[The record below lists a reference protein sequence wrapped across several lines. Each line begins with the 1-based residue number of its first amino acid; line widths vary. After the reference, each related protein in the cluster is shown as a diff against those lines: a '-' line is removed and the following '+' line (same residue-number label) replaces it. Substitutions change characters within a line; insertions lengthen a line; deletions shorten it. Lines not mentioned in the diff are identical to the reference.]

1 VKGGVRGLLIL
12 SAVVVAA
19 AYLAMPILTVR
30 ALVRAAE
37 TGDEAALER
46 LVDFPAFRESLKEQL
61 TGRLMAEMREDER
74 TDDSALAG
82 LGMLFGP
89 MLVDGAVD
97 MLVTPEAI
105 SAMVE
110 TAEAPE
116 PADAVAPAEPE
127 REENE
132 IRQSYAYRD
141 LNTFV
146 LGLTDPERPDE
157 TLKLLLKRDGPFG
170 WKLAG
175 VELPNPPPEGE
186 VAPSGA
192 R

>member
-1 VKGGVRGLLIL
+1 MKGWVRGLLIL
-12 SAVVVAA
+12 SAAAVVV

-46 LVDFPAFRESLKEQL
+46 LVDFPAFRESLKDQL

-74 TDDSALAG
+74 ASDSALAG

-97 MLVTPEAI
+97 ALVNPQAI
-105 SAMVE
+105 AAMVE
-110 TAEAPE
+110 TAEAPD
-116 PADAVAPAEPE
+116 PADALRPSEPG
-127 REENE
+127 REDGD

-141 LNTFV
+141 VTTFV
-146 LGLTDPERPDE
+146 LRLTDPDRPDE
-157 TLKLLLKRDGPFG
+157 PLRLLLKRDGPFG

-175 VELPNPPPEGE
+175 VELPNPPPPGE
-186 VAPSGA
+186 VARSA
-192 R
+192 AE

>member
-1 VKGGVRGLLIL
+1 MKGWVRGLLIL
-12 SAVVVAA
+12 SAVVVVA

-37 TGDEAALER
+37 IGDEAALER
-46 LVDFPAFRESLKEQL
+46 LVDFPAFRESVKEQL

-89 MLVDGAVD
+89 MLIDGAVD
-97 MLVTPEAI
+97 MLVTPQAVA
-105 SAMVE
+105 AMVE
-110 TAEAPE
+110 TADAPD
-116 PADAVAPAEPE
+116 PADAVTSEETAS
-127 REENE
+127 RESG
-132 IRQSYAYRD
+132 IRQTYAYRD

-146 LGLTDPERPDE
+146 LTLTDPERPE
-157 TLKLLLKRDGPFG
+157 EPLKLLLKRDGPFG

-175 VELPNPPPEGE
+175 VELPEAPPQG
-186 VAPSGA
+186 
-192 R
+192 

>member
-1 VKGGVRGLLIL
+1 VRGWVRGLLIL
-12 SAVVVAA
+12 SAVAVVG

-116 PADAVAPAEPE
+116 PADATAPAEPE
-127 REENE
+127 REDSE
-132 IRQSYAYRD
+132 IRKSYAYRD

-175 VELPNPPPEGE
+175 VELPD
-186 VAPSGA
+186 APAQG
-192 R
+192 

>member
-1 VKGGVRGLLIL
+1 MKGWVRGLLIL
-12 SAVVVAA
+12 SAAVVVV

-30 ALVRAAE
+30 ALVRAAGA
-37 TGDEAALER
+37 GDEAALER

-74 TDDSALAG
+74 AGDSTLAG

-97 MLVTPEAI
+97 ALVNPQAI
-105 SAMVE
+105 AAMVE
-110 TAEAPE
+110 TAEAPD
-116 PADAVAPAEPE
+116 PTDALRPSKPGPE
-127 REENE
+127 DGD

-141 LNTFV
+141 FNTFV

-157 TLKLLLKRDGPFG
+157 TLRLLLKRDGPFG

-175 VELPNPPPEGE
+175 VELPPVPAQG
-186 VAPSGA
+186 
-192 R
+192 

>member
-1 VKGGVRGLLIL
+1 MRGWVRGLLIL
-12 SAVVVAA
+12 SAVVVVG

-97 MLVTPEAI
+97 ALVNPQAI
-105 SAMVE
+105 AAMVE
-110 TAEAPE
+110 TAEAPD
-116 PADAVAPAEPE
+116 PADAVTPSGPASEDG
-127 REENE
+127 E
-132 IRQSYAYRD
+132 IRKSYAYRD

-175 VELPNPPPEGE
+175 VELPE
-186 VAPSGA
+186 APAQG
-192 R
+192 

>member
-1 VKGGVRGLLIL
+1 MKGWVRGLLIL
-12 SAVVVAA
+12 SAVVVVA

-37 TGDEAALER
+37 IGDEAALER
-46 LVDFPAFRESLKEQL
+46 LVDFPAFRESVKEQL

-89 MLVDGAVD
+89 MLIDGAVD
-97 MLVTPEAI
+97 MLVTPQAVA
-105 SAMVE
+105 AMVE
-110 TAEAPE
+110 TADAPD
-116 PADAVAPAEPE
+116 PADAGTS
-127 REENE
+127 EETASRDSD
-132 IRQSYAYRD
+132 IRQTYAYRD

-146 LGLTDPERPDE
+146 LTLTDPERPE
-157 TLKLLLKRDGPFG
+157 EPLKLLLKRDGPFG

-175 VELPNPPPEGE
+175 VELPEAPPQG
-186 VAPSGA
+186 
-192 R
+192 

>member
-1 VKGGVRGLLIL
+1 MKGWVRGLLIL
-12 SAVVVAA
+12 SAAAVVA

-37 TGDEAALER
+37 TGDEAALDR

-97 MLVTPEAI
+97 ALVNPQTIA
-105 SAMVE
+105 AMVE
-110 TAEAPE
+110 TAEAPDPANAVTPSE
-116 PADAVAPAEPE
+116 PQAAEE
-127 REENE
+127 GE
-132 IRQSYAYRD
+132 IRKSYAYRD

-146 LGLTDPERPDE
+146 LGLTDPERPNE

-175 VELPNPPPEGE
+175 VELPTEPAQG
-186 VAPSGA
+186 
-192 R
+192 

>member
-1 VKGGVRGLLIL
+1 MKGWVRGLLVL
-12 SAVVVAA
+12 SAIVVVV
-19 AYLAMPILTVR
+19 AYLAMPVLTVR

-61 TGRLMAEMREDER
+61 TGRLMAEMREDPR
-74 TDDSALAG
+74 ADDSALAG

-97 MLVTPEAI
+97 ALVNPQAI
-105 SAMVE
+105 AAMVE
-110 TAEAPE
+110 TAEAPD
-116 PADAVAPAEPE
+116 PADAIAPAEPE
-127 REENE
+127 AKDGD
-132 IRQSYAYRD
+132 IRKSYAYRD

-157 TLKLLLKRDGPFG
+157 TLKLLLKRDGLFG
-170 WKLAG
+170 WKLSG
-175 VELPNPPPEGE
+175 VELPEKSSPE
-186 VAPSGA
+186 A
-192 R
+192 

>member
-1 VKGGVRGLLIL
+1 MKGWVRGLLIL
-12 SAVVVAA
+12 SAVVVVV

-74 TDDSALAG
+74 AEDSALAG

-116 PADAVAPAEPE
+116 PADAVAPTEPAS
-127 REENE
+127 EEGE
-132 IRQSYAYRD
+132 VRKSYAYRD

-157 TLKLLLKRDGPFG
+157 TLKLLLRRDGPFG

-175 VELPNPPPEGE
+175 VELPE
-186 VAPSGA
+186 APAQG
-192 R
+192 

>member
-1 VKGGVRGLLIL
+1 MKGWVRGLLVL
-12 SAVVVAA
+12 SFVAVAA

-46 LVDFPAFRESLKEQL
+46 LVDFPAFRESVKEQL

-89 MLVDGAVD
+89 MLIDGAVD
-97 MLVTPEAI
+97 MLVTPQAVA
-105 SAMVE
+105 AMVE
-110 TAEAPE
+110 TAKAPDPTDALTPEE
-116 PADAVAPAEPE
+116 PASEQSD
-127 REENE
+127 
-132 IRQSYAYRD
+132 IRQGYAYRD

-146 LGLTDPERPDE
+146 LTLTDPDRPGE
-157 TLKLLLKRDGPFG
+157 PLKLLLKRDGPFG
-170 WKLAG
+170 WKLSG
-175 VELPNPPPEGE
+175 VELPD
-186 VAPSGA
+186 APAQG
-192 R
+192 

>member
-1 VKGGVRGLLIL
+1 MKGWARGLLIL
-12 SAVVVAA
+12 SAVAVVV

-46 LVDFPAFRESLKEQL
+46 LVDFSAFRESLKEQL
-61 TGRLMAEMREDER
+61 TGRLMAEMREDEG

-97 MLVTPEAI
+97 MLVTPQAI
-105 SAMVE
+105 AAMVE
-110 TAEAPE
+110 TAEAPD
-116 PADAVAPAEPE
+116 PTDGVTPAEAE
-127 REENE
+127 GEDAE
-132 IRQSYAYRD
+132 IRKSYGYRD

-146 LGLTDPERPDE
+146 LGLTDPQRPEE
-157 TLKLLLKRDGPFG
+157 TLNLLLKRDGPFG
-170 WKLAG
+170 WTLAG
-175 VELPNPPPEGE
+175 VELPE
-186 VAPSGA
+186 A
-192 R
+192 

>member
-1 VKGGVRGLLIL
+1 VKGWVRGLLIL
-12 SAVVVAA
+12 SAVVVVA

-132 IRQSYAYRD
+132 IRKSYAYRD

-175 VELPNPPPEGE
+175 VELPE
-186 VAPSGA
+186 A
-192 R
+192 RPQG

>member
-1 VKGGVRGLLIL
+1 MKGLVRGLLIL
-12 SAVVVAA
+12 SAIAVVAV
-19 AYLAMPILTVR
+19 YLAMPVLTVR

-37 TGDEAALER
+37 TGDEAALDR

-97 MLVTPEAI
+97 ALVNPQAI
-105 SAMVE
+105 AAMVE
-110 TAEAPE
+110 TAEAPD
-116 PADAVAPAEPE
+116 PADAITPLEPTSE
-127 REENE
+127 DGE
-132 IRQSYAYRD
+132 IRKSYAYRD

-146 LGLTDPERPDE
+146 LGLTDPERPNE

-175 VELPNPPPEGE
+175 VELPETPAQG
-186 VAPSGA
+186 
-192 R
+192 